1 MRPSL
6 AKRTDV
12 LAAEGA
18 YAVLSKA
25 TILEKKGKDI
35 IHLEIG
41 QPDFPTPKH
50 IANAGVEAIKK
61 GYTKY
66 NPPLGILPLRQA
78 IAKDVSSKKDINI
91 SSDNIAVT
99 PSGKTAIF
107 TALLALIEPG
117 DEVMYPNP
125 GFPTYQTLI
134 DFLGAKRVPIP
145 LIEKNNFSFDMNV
158 FRKKFSKKTRLIIL
172 NSPSN
177 PTGGIMRKQDLME
190 IAHAVKNTQCWVIT
204 DEIYDQITYSD
215 AYTSYYGLPG
225 VKDRTIL
232 VSGFS
237 KTYAMTGWRIGYI
250 SAPTRIM
257 DKIDYLLTHM
267 VGCTAT
273 FTQHA
278 ILAALNGPKDE
289 LRNMVKEFKHRR
301 KFVVSSLNQM
311 PGIVCPEPAGAF
323 YVFPNV
329 KSFNKKS
336 SWIANYLL
344 EKGGVALLSGS
355 DFGKF
360 GEGYLRISY
369 ATSMKNLQEGI
380 ERIRISLAKL

>member
-1 MRPSL
+1 
-6 AKRTDV
+6 
-12 LAAEGA
+12 
-18 YAVLSKA
+18 
-25 TILEKKGKDI
+25 
-35 IHLEIG
+35 
-41 QPDFPTPKH
+41 
-50 IANAGVEAIKK
+50 
-61 GYTKY
+61 
-66 NPPLGILPLRQA
+66 
-78 IAKDVSSKKDINI
+78 
-91 SSDNIAVT
+91 
-99 PSGKTAIF
+99 
-107 TALLALIEPG
+107 
-117 DEVMYPNP
+117 
-125 GFPTYQTLI
+125 
-134 DFLGAKRVPIP
+134 
-145 LIEKNNFSFDMNV
+145 
-158 FRKKFSKKTRLIIL
+158 
-172 NSPSN
+172 
-177 PTGGIMRKQDLME
+177 MRKQDLME

>member
-117 DEVMYPNP
+117 VSKSRISNIPNS
-125 GFPTYQTLI
+125 YRL
-134 DFLGAKRVPIP
+134 
-145 LIEKNNFSFDMNV
+145 
-158 FRKKFSKKTRLIIL
+158 FRCKKST
-172 NSPSN
+172 
-177 PTGGIMRKQDLME
+177 
-190 IAHAVKNTQCWVIT
+190 
-204 DEIYDQITYSD
+204 
-215 AYTSYYGLPG
+215 YTSY
-225 VKDRTIL
+225 
-232 VSGFS
+232 
-237 KTYAMTGWRIGYI
+237 
-250 SAPTRIM
+250 
-257 DKIDYLLTHM
+257 
-267 VGCTAT
+267 
-273 FTQHA
+273 
-278 ILAALNGPKDE
+278 
-289 LRNMVKEFKHRR
+289 
-301 KFVVSSLNQM
+301 
-311 PGIVCPEPAGAF
+311 
-323 YVFPNV
+323 
-329 KSFNKKS
+329 
-336 SWIANYLL
+336 
-344 EKGGVALLSGS
+344 
-355 DFGKF
+355 
-360 GEGYLRISY
+360 
-369 ATSMKNLQEGI
+369 
-380 ERIRISLAKL
+380 